1 MNADG
6 AALIVFDGRDH
17 LKYKLFFGLEE
28 INQESVVKFRFP
40 VSQGTVGR
48 SLKSGTY
55 LFTPDYPHSPDCMKE
70 FVDAGMQAN
79 LVVPLP
85 GPEGF
90 LGAMAIAWLKRSP
103 GPLDPEA
110 LSVVGLFAAL
120 VGSALYREALEKR
133 LEQQSLHD
141 DLTGLPNRR
150 QLMLRLA
157 EAKDR
162 AKRSQAMFAVGIID
176 LDGFKNVNDHFG
188 HRTGDEVLVQA
199 ACRFAAAVRS
209 TDMVCRLG
217 GDEFVVILEGINSR
231 QELQPIFQ
239 SIAEAANIRI
249 SGRTGTGEV
258 RASIGATMYPID
270 AEEPEQLLQLADA
283 AMYVS
288 KSRGGNCVVFGYAA
302 DVAISPD
309 AEETLPI
316 T

>member
-6 AALIVFDGRDH
+6 AALIVLDGKDH
-17 LKYKLFFGLEE
+17 LKYKLFFGMEE
-28 INQESVVKFRFP
+28 INQESISKFRFP
-40 VSQGTVGR
+40 ASQGTVGR
-48 SLKSGTY
+48 ALNSGTY
-55 LFTPDYPHSPDCMKE
+55 LFTPDYPDSPDCMKE

-103 GPLDPEA
+103 GSLDPEA

-120 VGSALYREALEKR
+120 VGSALYREALEER
-133 LEQQSLHD
+133 LEQQLLHD
-141 DLTGLPNRR
+141 ALTGLPNRR
-150 QLMLRLA
+150 QLMRRLA
-157 EAKDR
+157 EAKER
-162 AKRSQAMFAVGIID
+162 AKRSQSMFAVGVID

-199 ACRFAAAVRS
+199 ASRFEAAVRA

-217 GDEFVVILEGINSR
+217 GDEFVVILEGITSR

-239 SIAEAANIRI
+239 RIAEAANVRV
-249 SGRTGTGEV
+249 GDFARTAEV
-258 RASIGATMYPID
+258 RASIGATMYPVD
-270 AEEPEQLLQLADA
+270 AEDPEQLLQLADA
-283 AMYVS
+283 AMYES
-288 KSRGGNCVVFGYAA
+288 KSIGGNSVVFRYAA
-302 DVAISPD
+302 DVAI
-309 AEETLPI
+309 LPEADEAPPS